1 MRTKKRLGGGTVRS
15 LGKVVRLRD
24 KRHRKFVLRQP
35 CLVCGR
41 LPSDPHHLTFTQPR
55 ALGRRVSDEFL
66 VPVCRLHH
74 RELHRSGDELG
85 WWRRLNVD
93 PVPIALRLWQQSR
106 ADNGQAQAAN
116 TTDALPALRAE
127 APNDKTKPIG
137 GVAPQ

>member
-1 MRTKKRLGGGTVRS
+1 M
-15 LGKVVRLRD
+15 
-24 KRHRKFVLRQP
+24 
-35 CLVCGR
+35 
-41 LPSDPHHLTFTQPR
+41 
-55 ALGRRVSDEFL
+55 SDEFI

-116 TTDALPALRAE
+116 TIDALPAMRAE
-127 APNDKTKPIG
+127 ASNDKTKPIG